1 MFTGIRGALSRFSE
15 ADGFFL
21 SAGLAFFFLVTL
33 IPIIL
38 LAVSTVGFVLSTS
51 RAEDMI
57 IGQLA
62 ANFPVYRREIMS
74 VLRRIAETRGL
85 SGLLGTVTLLFFAT
99 PLFSA
104 ARHVLDMVTGVRAD
118 VHFIRRVF
126 ADMALVVLLCV
137 LLFLATVV
145 AWFYHWFLVVVL
157 QPAGMPGEWMG
168 TAGTLLSLALS
179 ASLFYLAYRYV
190 PHRPLSPSA
199 AVAGAAMATVLW
211 EIAKQLFRLYI
222 RRIGLYDQIYG
233 TLGVLVAVVMF
244 TYYSA
249 IVFVFAGA
257 YAAALDAR
265 RPR

>member
-1 MFTGIRGALSRFSE
+1 VFTGIRGALSRFSE

-38 LAVSTVGFVLSTS
+38 LTVSTVGFVLSTS
-51 RAEDMI
+51 RAEEMI

-62 ANFPVYRREIMS
+62 ANFPVYRREVMS
-74 VLRRIAETRGL
+74 ALRRIVETRGL

-104 ARHVLDMVTGVRAD
+104 ARHVLDMVTGVKAD

-168 TAGTLLSLALS
+168 TAGTLLSIALS

-190 PHRPLSPSA
+190 PHRPLSPGA

>member
-1 MFTGIRGALSRFSE
+1 VFTGIRGALSRFSE

-38 LAVSTVGFVLSTS
+38 LGVSTVGFVLSTS

-74 VLRRIAETRGL
+74 VLHRIVETRGL

-104 ARHVLDMVTGVRAD
+104 ARHVLDRVTGVKAD

-126 ADMALVVLLCV
+126 VDMGLVVLLCV

-145 AWFYHWFLVVVL
+145 AVL

-168 TAGTLLSLALS
+168 TAGTLLSIALS
-179 ASLFYLAYRYV
+179 ACLLYLAYRYV
-190 PHRPLSPSA
+190 PHRPLRPGA
-199 AVAGAAMATVLW
+199 ALAGAAMGTVLW
-211 EIAKQLFRLYI
+211 EIAKQVFRLYI

-244 TYYSA
+244 TYYSVV
-249 IVFVFAGA
+249 VFVFAGA
-257 YAAALDAR
+257 YAASLDAR

>member
-1 MFTGIRGALSRFSE
+1 MVRGIRGALSRFSE

-33 IPIIL
+33 IPVIL
-38 LAVSTVGFVLSTS
+38 LGVSMVGFVLSTS

-62 ANFPVYRREIMS
+62 SNFPVYRREILS
-74 VLRRIAETRGL
+74 ALQRIVETRRI
-85 SGLLGTVTLLFFAT
+85 SGVLGTVTLLFFAT

-104 ARHVLDMVTGVRAD
+104 ARHVLDRVIGVRAD

-126 ADMALVVLLCV
+126 VDMALVLLLCV

-145 AWFYHWFLVVVL
+145 TWIYHWLLVVVL

-168 TAGTLLSLALS
+168 TAGTLLSIALS
-179 ASLFYLAYRYV
+179 AALFYLVYRYV
-190 PHRPLSPSA
+190 PHHQLRP
-199 AVAGAAMATVLW
+199 GAAMAGALMGAFLW
-211 EIAKQLFRLYI
+211 EIAKQLFRFYI

-249 IVFVFAGA
+249 VVFVFAGA

-265 RPR
+265 RSR